1 MGGTGKHEAI
11 KYYLNT
17 GKVKNLIIATDNDKA
32 GRAAAQIISTFVKKD
47 YPTVSVKISLPPA
60 NRGKDWNEVI
70 MRKGK
75 KNE

>member
-47 YPTVSVKISLPPA
+47 YTTQADMDI
-60 NRGKDWNEVI
+60 E
-70 MRKGK
+70 
-75 KNE
+75 